1 MARPGSR
8 AADQIKGEC
17 RSIDSVCPSDS
28 VVLPPIPTTGMTTAD
43 VPELMEKTRD
53 LMVQRCGRFRN
64 LAHHVPSRPQPLLAD
79 RSGTSYEST
88 RDDGEESS
96 AAEQPAGAVESQN
109 VEAAASARN
118 ADIAAAVEADGKR
131 NTSRRRSRDTSRKL
145 NVA

>member
-1 MARPGSR
+1 MPDIA
-8 AADQIKGEC
+8 
-17 RSIDSVCPSDS
+17 
-28 VVLPPIPTTGMTTAD
+28 VLPPIPTTGLTTAD

-53 LMVQRCGRFRN
+53 LMVQALREISQSR
-64 LAHHVPSRPQPLLAD
+64 PSRAESPTPLLAD

-88 RDDGEESS
+88 RDDGEDES
-96 AAEQPAGAVESQN
+96 QLAGAVESQN

-118 ADIAAAVEADGKR
+118 ADIAAVVEADGKR